1 MNINENVKLILRDVY
16 LYDIEACHYT
26 IMTKLGMDLTG
37 VDRND
42 KVERNIAIGKMMRKN
57 PKLTSILRSTTRSI
71 IDEYIMRNNIE
82 ENDIILRQYDGI
94 IITKTLK
101 ETNVQ
106 HVPLNIR
113 QHFQIF
119 ISSIDRKKYIAFD
132 SQHQTT
138 IKGIAFRYD
147 AMDKIYEQICRI
159 NYANK
164 DSIFR
169 NLQRIKDK
177 LMTTNNARTFGIPL
191 KNGKVNIFLKGFG
204 EMEISPQTLK
214 IIDTDDIDKERYFK
228 YYIEPFTKSIVI
240 EFVR

>member
-1 MNINENVKLILRDVY
+1 
-16 LYDIEACHYT
+16 
-26 IMTKLGMDLTG
+26 MTKLGMDLTG
-37 VDRND
+37 IDREN
-42 KVERNIAIGKMMRKN
+42 KLERNIAIGKMMRRN
-57 PKLTSILRSTTRSI
+57 PKITSMLRNTTRSI
-71 IDEYIMRNNIE
+71 IDEYITRNNIE

-101 ETNVQ
+101 QTNVN
-106 HVPLNIR
+106 HIPLNMR
-113 QHFQIF
+113 RHFQIF
-119 ISSIDRKKYIAFD
+119 ISSVDRRKYIAFD
-132 SQHQTT
+132 SQLQTS
-138 IKGIAFRYD
+138 IKGVSHRYD

-177 LMTTNNARTFGIPL
+177 FMTSSNAKVFGIPL
-191 KNGKVNIFLKGFG
+191 KNGKVNVFLKGYG

-228 YYIEPFTKSIVI
+228 FYIEPFTKSIVI